1 MPRHS
6 SSLVT
11 RTEAQFVEWTL
22 AADFLMDPQ
31 WRMSSVAM
39 SFNVGNDG
47 TSVSVNANLG
57 ASNSQCVSVGGS
69 NTIGGFCVPLTPAQS
84 GTITLTLDLRSD
96 KVCPTCFTDSSGF
109 GNGAIT
115 LNQVFVPDS
124 VPEPSTIVLL
134 GLGAVPIFFASRRG
148 AHCSCLMNSWYVARA
163 HRIDRHQDLA
173 DECSA
178 LVGLNNDPI
187 SFLLVIHADCLT
199 CPSVG
204 RAVQSAV
211 VQKVAVVV
219 VSVQDETQDAPGI

>member
-1 MPRHS
+1 MTRILFLATLSAAQVCATTISTS
-6 SSLVT
+6 SACPVFTSGHMTISNCQASTTGSFISGVGFPGDLSLVPQLPNPAPNGLVMRVDGASAFVLT
-11 RTEAQFVEWTL
+11 SNPDEAQFVEWTL

-134 GLGAVPIFFASRRG
+134 G
-148 AHCSCLMNSWYVARA
+148 
-163 HRIDRHQDLA
+163 
-173 DECSA
+173 
-178 LVGLNNDPI
+178 
-187 SFLLVIHADCLT
+187 
-199 CPSVG
+199 
-204 RAVQSAV
+204 
-211 VQKVAVVV
+211 
-219 VSVQDETQDAPGI
+219 